1 MTAVKRDLDLQRLLD
16 VPDPF
21 EDAARSVPPTVA
33 IGRRPPS
40 PSRSRV
46 RALRASAVGAALA
59 YEASWLAFFRVHG
72 GGRSTTAVVVG
83 ATIPLVAGG
92 LAWSA
97 AMRRGVRGLGPA
109 VGRIVGLTVSAV
121 SVFTLGTLILSPVNA
136 DTQASF
142 WQGAATCLIRSL
154 MFVAGPL
161 VLAALAFR
169 HSFATASTL
178 KSSALAVACGALAAV
193 MMNFVCPDNA
203 GFHVL
208 VGHGAVM
215 VLAGGVGALVGRR
228 VAQA

>member
-16 VPDPF
+16 IPDPF

-33 IGRRPPS
+33 PDRRPPS

-46 RALRASAVGAALA
+46 RALRASALGAAVA
-59 YEASWLAFFRVHG
+59 YDAGWLAFFRVHG

-97 AMRRGVRGLGPA
+97 AMRRGARGLGPA
-109 VGRIVGLTVSAV
+109 VGRIVGLTTSAV
-121 SVFTLGTLILSPVNA
+121 GLFALATLILSPANA
-136 DTQASF
+136 DTSASF
-142 WQGAATCLIRSL
+142 WQGAATCLMRSL
-154 MFVAGPL
+154 IFVAGPL

-215 VLAGGVGALVGRR
+215 VLAGGLGALVGRS